1 MKLLIILFC
10 FVQVMAFAQR
20 QPGPRGIKH
29 HIQHHIFHQRKAVA
43 ANVEDGLHKAALR
56 MMGIQ
61 TDYKVVSVQTSEQI
75 AQHETQVANIN
86 ESIVPATEY
95 REGELSCI
103 NPNLTC
109 LSISNEKSEVTNYQ
123 NDLEVCDCLKN
134 RFNLPIKD
142 LSQLTPKELEEQN
155 MRVEEGKLYA
165 SLMELKK
172 NFVAKRDALLLES
185 HFVSEEQKK
194 TMLDVGQ
201 TKDATDFLTHMV
213 ETYKGKVRD
222 EVYNEAFAM
231 VDNHYSA
238 NGSLL
243 DNLNSATKRPDS
255 CFPFADYLK
264 VSMIPTDESFWKSLL
279 DVKDIKKGEWDYTE
293 LTNQYNYKNSDKK
306 TIKAKLDFLNKNPTL
321 KAIFYLGDEELQKR
335 VYAEMRKA
343 LSPSSSCIKDGN
355 CRSQFFNKGGNL
367 QESLKSFYED
377 PKVKEM
383 TIGVTYANTVAD
395 IAGVH
400 NYKVGG
406 LSLPALRMAYA
417 DGNSTYDNCDTNTF
431 HEDAPACG
439 DIFQNYCSELYS
451 RKDEMIPQLEWKET
465 NASYANDWLDDMEP
479 EPAKNQGYLE
489 FQNKMCEKLARKLP
503 GTSKIVNLQ
512 AFKDSYCPKNK
523 NECDGLDDAG
533 LFKLFISKTQGT
545 DKIFDD
551 EYNLVKDEEG
561 LHMLAE
567 ANSENKTA
575 VSEFSI
581 SDLKRLNYSNS
592 LSTFGQSSP
601 DEKASITISELISQV
616 HGESKSRVE
625 DKANIG
631 IEPLEKIAHVQT
643 SDDAVDEGLGF
654 FSTENL
660 AEDFFNSSQGS
671 QGLLGN
677 HTYMDT
683 AISEARNELN
693 ELKKEEAA
701 IKNEMTEVR
710 NQISTSSS
718 SEINRELEI
727 RLENLEKL
735 LAEKEK
741 TSQNYQG
748 LISKLME
755 AQKAPRSAKAPAVAN
770 SAIAEDEAASKV
782 VGIEAKKSTGGA
794 VVSNRPSFSE
804 EQNSTQ
810 RAPASVENFNTS
822 AGMGGGA
829 AAASVGMSSS
839 VSQASRGGSRY
850 NGALLSKYGIIVQ
863 ETPGS
868 TVSVAQET
876 EGTRFQAMGAFREAS
891 NIPLEVSQKA
901 FEKFKVND
909 LSALQELY
917 QESLEKIDDEVVKIL
932 VSSEESDETL
942 EFYAIKEDGKVVFQP
957 IRKNKLSDLQNT
969 LSQY

>member
-1 MKLLIILFC
+1 
-10 FVQVMAFAQR
+10 
-20 QPGPRGIKH
+20 
-29 HIQHHIFHQRKAVA
+29 
-43 ANVEDGLHKAALR
+43 
-56 MMGIQ
+56 
-61 TDYKVVSVQTSEQI
+61 
-75 AQHETQVANIN
+75 
-86 ESIVPATEY
+86 
-95 REGELSCI
+95 
-103 NPNLTC
+103 
-109 LSISNEKSEVTNYQ
+109 
-123 NDLEVCDCLKN
+123 
-134 RFNLPIKD
+134 
-142 LSQLTPKELEEQN
+142 
-155 MRVEEGKLYA
+155 
-165 SLMELKK
+165 
-172 NFVAKRDALLLES
+172 
-185 HFVSEEQKK
+185 
-194 TMLDVGQ
+194 
-201 TKDATDFLTHMV
+201 
-213 ETYKGKVRD
+213 
-222 EVYNEAFAM
+222 
-231 VDNHYSA
+231 
-238 NGSLL
+238 
-243 DNLNSATKRPDS
+243 
-255 CFPFADYLK
+255 
-264 VSMIPTDESFWKSLL
+264 
-279 DVKDIKKGEWDYTE
+279 
-293 LTNQYNYKNSDKK
+293 
-306 TIKAKLDFLNKNPTL
+306 
-321 KAIFYLGDEELQKR
+321 
-335 VYAEMRKA
+335 
-343 LSPSSSCIKDGN
+343 
-355 CRSQFFNKGGNL
+355 
-367 QESLKSFYED
+367 
-377 PKVKEM
+377 
-383 TIGVTYANTVAD
+383 
-395 IAGVH
+395 
-400 NYKVGG
+400 
-406 LSLPALRMAYA
+406 
-417 DGNSTYDNCDTNTF
+417 
-431 HEDAPACG
+431 
-439 DIFQNYCSELYS
+439 
-451 RKDEMIPQLEWKET
+451 
-465 NASYANDWLDDMEP
+465 
-479 EPAKNQGYLE
+479 
-489 FQNKMCEKLARKLP
+489 
-503 GTSKIVNLQ
+503 
-512 AFKDSYCPKNK
+512 
-523 NECDGLDDAG
+523 
-533 LFKLFISKTQGT
+533 
-545 DKIFDD
+545 
-551 EYNLVKDEEG
+551 
-561 LHMLAE
+561 
-567 ANSENKTA
+567 
-575 VSEFSI
+575 
-581 SDLKRLNYSNS
+581 
-592 LSTFGQSSP
+592 

-660 AEDFFNSSQGS
+660 AEDFLNSSQGS

-901 FEKFKVND
+901 FEKFKEND